1 MSCVRVG
8 YTAATSEE
16 LFLEDVC
23 KAVSLMRA
31 RNVLFTRQVQGESV
45 TAQTL
50 INVLVGTH
58 GVRPLK
64 CAVP

>member
-8 YTAATSEE
+8 YTATTSED

-31 RNVLFTRQVQGESV
+31 RNILFTLQVQGESV
-45 TAQTL
+45 TAQIL
-50 INVLVGTH
+50 INVLVGTR
-58 GVRPLK
+58 GVCPLK
-64 CAVP
+64 RAVP